1 MPSAVFVSITLL
13 ALQPPSPL
21 GDGRQPPPNRRQR
34 RQHLQPPGTPP
45 PPPAQMA
52 TNLVPAVLAGVE
64 EDHSFEQYFFDATT
78 RETLLSLLR
87 RFERPLLVCAPRWPS
102 PPTTPDSAIIVARS
116 RRDDL
121 LIDHFV
127 PFELEKPSAEV
138 LQACADFDCDVIFC
152 DPPLANF
159 ELRDLRTA
167 IDALVPATNVPIFLA
182 FNGRR
187 EQALNEAFAGR
198 QRLVVQQDVKL
209 GLVGEEQ
216 DATAYQTL
224 WSAGVR

>member
-13 ALQPPSPL
+13 ALQPPSPA

-87 RFERPLLVCAPRWPS
+87 RFERPLLVCAPS
-102 PPTTPDSAIIVARS
+102 LAVAAHDSGLRNYLLLD
-116 RRDDL
+116 RDDRFAF
-121 LIDHFV
+121 IDHFV

-152 DPPLANF
+152 DPPFANF

-187 EQALNEAFAGR
+187 EQALNEAFVGR

-209 GLVGEEQ
+209 GYESVKSKTQQRIKLFGPPV
-216 DATAYQTL
+216 
-224 WSAGVR
+224 